1 MKNIFNTILFFFSFL
16 AIAQDVGFS
25 NVLDAVYPDVNKT
38 KFPKSY
44 TVNTAINTTVD
55 VNLIVYSNLN
65 SIIEVN
71 YQSPTI
77 NKVDLS
83 EVLAVPVEQN
93 TGLDSRTE
101 QFKGLINPHVI
112 RRAPFEIFEVIKPLN
127 SKSIITKTNY
137 SLINIKIPI
146 DKDLVVKNHKVDF
159 KILINS
165 IQYNLKL
172 KINIYDTLIP
182 NLESSNFFYTNWFN
196 LSKMEEYHNL
206 TRWSSKWYIMLDK
219 YAKMMASGRQ
229 NCVKIPGELIN
240 LKDGE
245 IFLDEEKMISFVNVF
260 LKYGFK
266 YFESPHLL
274 GRGKNDDWGNPE
286 LITKL
291 RNVGY
296 YTDEGKNE
304 IEIVTKKIKKFT
316 EKYNLT
322 KQWLQHIADEPTSV
336 NAKCYSDVS
345 MQIKTIYPEIKI
357 MEATNTRES
366 LGNAIDIWCPIIN
379 DFQENEDFFRSRE
392 KLGEKVL
399 VYTCLVP
406 GGKWLNR
413 TLDMEKIRQV
423 YFGWGGSKYNTMG
436 YLHWGLNQYKADP
449 FNQSVIKHPS
459 PIAGPNNF
467 LPAGD
472 THVIY
477 PGEEGP
483 LSSLRF
489 EAHRIGCEDYELL
502 EMLKKIDFDFHKKI
516 IDKIFTNYT
525 SYSTSL
531 KKYKRIKKR
540 LLKTVSL

>member
-1 MKNIFNTILFFFSFL
+1 MKNIFTTILFFFSLL

-25 NVLDAVYPDVNKT
+25 SVLDAVYPDVNKT

-44 TVNTAINTTVD
+44 AVDTALNTTVN
-55 VNLIVYSNLN
+55 VNLKVFSDLN
-65 SIIEVN
+65 SIVEVD

-112 RRAPFEIFEVIKPLN
+112 RRAPFEVFEVIKPLN
-127 SKSIITKTNY
+127 SKSIITKTKF
-137 SLINIKIPI
+137 SLINIKIQI
-146 DKDLVVKNHKVDF
+146 EKDLIVKNHKLNF
-159 KILINS
+159 KISINGKE
-165 IQYNLKL
+165 YNLKL
-172 KINIYDTLIP
+172 KINIYNTLIP
-182 NLESSNFFYTNWFN
+182 NLDSSNFFYTNWFN

-206 TRWSSKWYIMLDK
+206 DRWSTEWYSMLDK
-219 YAKMMASGRQ
+219 YAKIMASGRQ

-240 LKDGE
+240 LKNGE

-296 YTDEGKNE
+296 YTEEGKNE
-304 IEIVTKKIKKFT
+304 IEIITKKIKNFT

-322 KQWLQHIADEPTSV
+322 TQWLQHIADEPTSV

-345 MQIKTIYPEIKI
+345 MQIKKIYPKIKI